1 MNAPRRNSSVV
12 AADAGQVRRMSIAN
26 PDLANLSEDAAKATR
41 AEQNMTLLQGLE
53 LYPKAVAWSILL
65 SAAIIMEGFD
75 IVLIANLLAL
85 PAFKRA
91 FGQQLPDGS
100 YEVTAAWQ
108 SGLTNG
114 AYVGEIL
121 GLMING
127 IVAERYGFRKT
138 MIGALSAVTCLIFI
152 VFFVQSIEQLLVGLI
167 LMVSRCNLL
176 ASSTN

>member
-12 AADAGQVRRMSIAN
+12 AADAGQMRRMSIAN

-91 FGQQLPDGS
+91 FAKEAVDREYVLFFEHDPSMAAGYLREKDGKRF
-100 YEVTAAWQ
+100 V
-108 SGLTNG
+108 
-114 AYVGEIL
+114 
-121 GLMING
+121 
-127 IVAERYGFRKT
+127 ER
-138 MIGALSAVTCLIFI
+138 LI
-152 VFFVQSIEQLLVGLI
+152 
-167 LMVSRCNLL
+167 
-176 ASSTN
+176 